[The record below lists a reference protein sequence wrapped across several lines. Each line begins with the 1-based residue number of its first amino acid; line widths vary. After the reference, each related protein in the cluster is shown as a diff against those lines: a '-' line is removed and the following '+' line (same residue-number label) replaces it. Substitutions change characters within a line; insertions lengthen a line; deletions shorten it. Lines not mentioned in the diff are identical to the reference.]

1 MNDFKTDIT
10 GLEGVVKTK
19 AFHQNVKGLEFK
31 TKHQRT
37 FHIENGPG
45 CSPEPATPR
54 KITGHWAD
62 GKRENLNSYDFEYI
76 LKGGKEIYQTE
87 TPSCEVDIAPEP
99 LAEAAKEISVKPPKP
114 YMARRK

>member
-1 MNDFKTDIT
+1 MNDFKTDIQ
-10 GLEGVVKTK
+10 GCMGVVKTK

-37 FHIENGPG
+37 FVIEGGGG

-54 KITGHWAD
+54 RVTGHWLD
-62 GKRENLNSYDFEYI
+62 GKREILSSYDLEFVV
-76 LKGGKEIYQTE
+76 KNGKEIYQTE

-99 LAEAAKEISVKPPKP
+99 MGEAAKEVGAKPPKP
-114 YMARRK
+114 FLARRK

>member
-10 GLEGVVKTK
+10 NCEGVVKIK
-19 AFHQNVKGLEFK
+19 AFHQNVHGLEFK

-45 CSPEPATPR
+45 CSAVINTPR
-54 KITGHWAD
+54 KVTGHWAD
-62 GKRENLNSYDFEYI
+62 GKRETLNSYDFEYI
-76 LKGGKEIYQTE
+76 LKGGKEVYQTE

-99 LAEAAKEISVKPPKP
+99 MGEAAKEVGAKPPKP
-114 YMARRK
+114 FLARRK